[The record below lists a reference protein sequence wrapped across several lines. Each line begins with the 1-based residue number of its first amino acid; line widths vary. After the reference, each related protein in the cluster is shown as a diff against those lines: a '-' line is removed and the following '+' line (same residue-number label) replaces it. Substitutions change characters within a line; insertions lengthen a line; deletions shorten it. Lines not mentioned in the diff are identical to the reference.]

1 MTPASRHRLR
11 NLAQSALL
19 LAGMGLI
26 VWLVVGWLA
35 GPGWTLALVAATLA
49 GLALAPSVPRRLL
62 LSAYRA
68 RPLAAWEFPRGAA
81 LIEALAERARLPR
94 PPELWYVP
102 SRLPNAFA
110 IGHSGDSV
118 ICISDGL
125 LRLLGPRELAA
136 VLAHEMAHIAH
147 RDLWVMGLAD
157 GLTRLVSIASWAGML
172 LLIIYLPLV
181 LAGAADFPWHVPLV
195 LIFAPTLMA
204 LLQLALSRNREFDA
218 DLGAV
223 TLTGDPAAL
232 ASALSKLEAR
242 GGRMWEEI
250 LLPGRRIPEP
260 SLLRTHPPS
269 EERIA
274 RLRQLALPQA
284 PHPLPGAPHT
294 RLQMPTPPR
303 PRFHRSGMW
312 F

>member
-1 MTPASRHRLR
+1 MTETRRHRLR

-19 LAGMGLI
+19 LAGMGGI
-26 VWLVVGWLA
+26 VWLVTSWWA
-35 GPGWTLALVAATLA
+35 GPGWTLALVGATIA
-49 GLALAPSVPRRLL
+49 GLALAPSVPRRYL

-68 RPLAAWEFPRGAA
+68 RPLRPQEFPRGAA
-81 LIEALAERARLPR
+81 LVKALAERAGLPR

-110 IGHSGDSV
+110 IGSPRESV
-118 ICISDGL
+118 ICVSDGL
-125 LRLLGPRELAA
+125 LRLMAPRELAG
-136 VLAHEMAHIAH
+136 VLAHETAHIAH

-157 GLTRLVSIASWAGML
+157 GLTRLVSIAAWLGTF
-172 LLIIYLPLV
+172 LIILYLPLM
-181 LAGAADFPWHVPLV
+181 LTGAVGFPWHVPLV

-204 LLQLALSRNREFDA
+204 LLQRALSRNREFDA

-223 TLTGDPAAL
+223 GLTGDPAGL
-232 ASALSKLEAR
+232 ASALAKLEAR
-242 GGRMWEEI
+242 SGRMWEEI

-269 EERIA
+269 SERIA
-274 RLRQLALPQA
+274 RLRDLATREA
-284 PHPLPGAPHT
+284 RPLPGT
-294 RLQMPTPPR
+294 SPPR
-303 PRFHRSGMW
+303 LRAPIPAPPGFRRSGMW

>member
-1 MTPASRHRLR
+1 MTQASRHRLR

-62 LSAYRA
+62 LSAYHA

-81 LIEALAERARLPR
+81 LVEALAGRAGLPH

-110 IGHSGDSV
+110 IGSPGDSV

-172 LLIIYLPLV
+172 LLIVYLPLV
-181 LAGAADFPWHVPLV
+181 LAGVAEFPWHVPLV

-232 ASALSKLEAR
+232 ASALTKLEAR

-250 LLPGRRIPEP
+250 LLPGRRIPDP
-260 SLLRTHPPS
+260 SLLRTHPQAT
-269 EERIA
+269 ERIE
-274 RLRQLALPQA
+274 RLRELAQPKQPQ
-284 PHPLPGAPHT
+284 PLPGSLRVQLKA
-294 RLQMPTPPR
+294 PR
-303 PRFHRSGMW
+303 PAPPGFHRSGMW